1 MGRSKAVLFAPAKSK
16 TVPFPR
22 EVSRRL
28 GSVNKS
34 VDSLNKAT
42 QDRHTTNAH
51 YSKSLGLFAT
61 RFLSSTSPGSVG
73 ANGRSSLSRLKN
85 LSELFCSDFVS
96 TAGTIKGDRVGAGWP
111 RNDLLQSG
119 CGHYDWLIAHIDA
132 DERVKRIGV
141 YALDGGIGGS
151 INL

>member
-1 MGRSKAVLFAPAKSK
+1 MGRSKAVLFAPEKSK
-16 TVPFPR
+16 TVAFPR

-61 RFLSSTSPGSVG
+61 RFLSSTSLGSVG

-96 TAGTIKGDRVGAGWP
+96 TAGTIKGIEWEPVGQGTTFFNLGA
-111 RNDLLQSG
+111 
-119 CGHYDWLIAHIDA
+119 
-132 DERVKRIGV
+132 VTTIG
-141 YALDGGIGGS
+141 S
-151 INL
+151 SRTSMPTNE